1 MIEIDTTIDRNV
13 RLETV
18 IFGKTAAGQ
27 TKLGHDITYFPISKN
42 EKLNSVSVIRHLF
55 QIAFVN
61 HTENVAPIRFLK
73 DHPHGMVYMTEFSYL
88 IGNQGNKPVFH
99 RLTHLDQANEAM
111 LPNPIKHS
119 LFRTLEAKIVITF
132 QSTVQSF
139 QRSEQKFSYDLS
151 TISND
156 ECQIRFRDM
165 NPERDSDSDSD

>member
-18 IFGKTAAGQ
+18 IFGKTSVGQ
-27 TKLGHDITYFPISKN
+27 TKLGHDITYTQISKN

-61 HTENVAPIRFLK
+61 HTENLAPIKFLK
-73 DHPHGMVYMTEFSYL
+73 DHPHGMVHLIEFSYL
-88 IGNQGNKPVFH
+88 IGNQGDEPVFLQ
-99 RLTHLDQANEAM
+99 LTHFDQANEIV
-111 LPNPIKHS
+111 LPNPVKHP
-119 LFRTLEAKIVITF
+119 LFKTLEARMVILF
-132 QSTVQSF
+132 QSDVQPF
-139 QRSEQKFSYDLS
+139 QKTEQKFSYDLN

-156 ECQIRFRDM
+156 ECQVKFKDM